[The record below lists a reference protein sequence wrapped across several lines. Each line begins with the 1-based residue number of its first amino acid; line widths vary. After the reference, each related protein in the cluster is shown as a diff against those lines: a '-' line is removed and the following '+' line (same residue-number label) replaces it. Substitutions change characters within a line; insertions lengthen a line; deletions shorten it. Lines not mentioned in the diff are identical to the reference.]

1 MDSRHFFLGQ
11 RAAMALLLVFAAC
24 LLPQYRA
31 FAQSTAVYSTG
42 FEPAE
47 GFNIDSPLTDHGG
60 WIGVGSDTLREDRGN
75 GIVTN
80 FIEGNGQHAFIG
92 FSPLSGTNDSLNV
105 LHPLSFNPAAAGQP
119 VVKFLVTMAIFDSTN
134 GIYDCFRWSVY
145 NSENGGQRLFSIDFD
160 NSTLRINYL
169 LDSGEFVPTGW
180 GFEDGGAYDL
190 EVTMNFASNVWS
202 ATLAGADE
210 AVLIVNAQ
218 KITTT
223 NAVLTLGDIDAVW
236 VYGPS
241 TNAPG
246 NNFMVFDN
254 YRVTASASAP
264 LPFQLEGFG
273 QDANGNFSLRLAGE
287 PGRHY
292 AIDATTDFVDW
303 YALKTN
309 SVGTDGTFDFVDTT
323 AANYSLSL
331 YRARLVQ

>member
-1 MDSRHFFLGQ
+1 LVAAAHF
-11 RAAMALLLVFAAC
+11 LLQSHGV
-24 LLPQYRA
+24 
-31 FAQSTAVYSTG
+31 AQSTDIYSTG
-42 FEPAE
+42 FEATD
-47 GFNIDSPLTDHGG
+47 GFDINLPLADQGG
-60 WIGVGSDTLREDRGN
+60 WIGLGTDSRSEYRGN

-92 FSPLSGTNDSLNV
+92 FSPLSGTNDTLNV
-105 LHPLSFNPAAAGQP
+105 WRPLNYDPIAAGTP
-119 VVKFLVTMAIFDSTN
+119 VVKFSVSMAIFDSTN
-134 GIYDCFRWSVY
+134 AVYDCFRWSVY

-169 LDSGEFVPTGW
+169 LDSGDFVPTRW
-180 GFEDGGAYDL
+180 GFEDGGVYDL

-202 ATLAGADE
+202 ATLAGAGA
-210 AVLIVNAQ
+210 AVIIVNAQ

-223 NAVLTLGDIDAVW
+223 NAMLTLGDIDAVW

-303 YALKTN
+303 SALKTN
-309 SVGTDGTFDFVDTT
+309 SVGLDGTFDFVDTT
-323 AANYSLSL
+323 AANYSRRC